1 MQSPF
6 EAVEAEGLGFVVD
19 DIVEV
24 DIVDDDTKPTIN
36 TIHRRKY
43 DMDLLVELGDVADD
57 EADAAPFVSVFPFP
71 DVLPVSPLP
80 LLPTG
85 D

>member
-1 MQSPF
+1 
-6 EAVEAEGLGFVVD
+6 
-19 DIVEV
+19 
-24 DIVDDDTKPTIN
+24 
-36 TIHRRKY
+36 
-43 DMDLLVELGDVADD
+43 MDLLVELGDVLED
-57 EADAAPFVSVFPFP
+57 EADAAPFVSVLPLP

>member
-1 MQSPF
+1 M
-6 EAVEAEGLGFVVD
+6 EAEGLGLVVD
-19 DIVEV
+19 DTVEV
-24 DIVDDDTKPTIN
+24 DIVDDDTIPSISAV
-36 TIHRRKY
+36 HRRTQN
-43 DMDLLVELGDVADD
+43 MDLLVELGDDPE
-57 EADAAPFVSVFPFP
+57 EADAAPVFPLP

>member
-6 EAVEAEGLGFVVD
+6 EAVEAKGLGLVVD

-36 TIHRRKY
+36 IIHRRKY
-43 DMDLLVELGDVADD
+43 DMDLLVGLGDVPD